1 MTGHGSRRRAPDDT
15 RRGAADADVTAAFVA
30 ELARSRRTGAP
41 EAVLDELRRVIL
53 AGDAPPGLA
62 IPCDEV
68 AALFEVSVIPVR
80 EALKTLVGEG
90 LVEHRRRGGYT
101 VARLTPA
108 ELDELYVVRGVL
120 EQAALAAAVEK
131 AGPDDHARAVAAHA
145 ELAAAIEDGDGRR
158 YNRESRRFHLALV
171 APAGMH
177 RLQAMLESAWNLT
190 EPYQPM
196 AHTPLAERRALH
208 AEHEQMLA
216 AFVVGDAEALRERA
230 AAHHAHLRR
239 TVSAHTTG
247 ADAEPGLG

>member
-1 MTGHGSRRRAPDDT
+1 MTGYGQRPRRKLPEEASS
-15 RRGAADADVTAAFVA
+15 FVA
-30 ELARSRRTGAP
+30 ALTRSRRAGVP
-41 EAVLDELRRVIL
+41 EAVLGELRRVIL

-62 IPCDEV
+62 IPSDEV

-101 VARLTPA
+101 VACLTPA

-120 EQAALAAAVEK
+120 EQAALAAAVAQAE
-131 AGPDDHARAVAAHA
+131 GEDHARARDAHDA
-145 ELAAAIEDGDGRR
+145 LAAAVEDGDGRR

-196 AHTPLAERRALH
+196 AQVPLTERRALH
-208 AEHEQMLA
+208 AEHARMLA
-216 AFVVGDAEALRERA
+216 AFVERDAAALREQA
-230 AAHHAHLRR
+230 ARHHEHLR
-239 TVSAHTTG
+239 TTISTH
-247 ADAEPGLG
+247 APDPP

>member
-1 MTGHGSRRRAPDDT
+1 MTGYGQRSRRKLPEEAST
-15 RRGAADADVTAAFVA
+15 FVA
-30 ELARSRRTGAP
+30 ELARSRRAGVP
-41 EAVLDELRRVIL
+41 DAVLGELRRVIL

-62 IPCDEV
+62 IPSDEV

-101 VARLTPA
+101 VACLTPA

-120 EQAALAAAVEK
+120 EQAALAAAV
-131 AGPDDHARAVAAHA
+131 ARADDTDRARARDAHDA
-145 ELAAAIEDGDGRR
+145 LAAAVRDGDARR

-171 APAGMH
+171 TPAGMH

-196 AHTPLAERRALH
+196 AQVPLAERRALH
-208 AEHEQMLA
+208 AEHARMLE
-216 AFVVGDAEALRERA
+216 AFLAGDAAALAERA
-230 AAHHAHLRR
+230 TTHHEHLRA
-239 TVSAHTTG
+239 TISTHVPDPT
-247 ADAEPGLG
+247 

>member
-1 MTGHGSRRRAPDDT
+1 MTGYGPRRRLPDD
-15 RRGAADADVTAAFVA
+15 AATFVA
-30 ELARSRRTGAP
+30 ELARSRRIGAP
-41 EAVLDELRRVIL
+41 QAVLGELRRVIL

-68 AALFEVSVIPVR
+68 AAQFEVSVIPVR

-101 VARLTPA
+101 VACLTPA

-120 EQAALAAAVEK
+120 EQAALAAAVTL
-131 AGPDDHARAVAAHA
+131 ADDADHARALEAHEA
-145 ELAAAIEDGDGRR
+145 LAAAVADGDARR

-171 APAGMH
+171 APAGMQ

-196 AHTPLAERRALH
+196 TQVPSAERRALH
-208 AEHEQMLA
+208 EEHEQMLG
-216 AFVVGDAEALRERA
+216 AFVTGDAEALREQA
-230 AAHHAHLRR
+230 AAHHEHLRR
-239 TVSAHTTG
+239 TISDGRSEVSG
-247 ADAEPGLG
+247 SGDDASP

>member
-1 MTGHGSRRRAPDDT
+1 MTAYGQRPRRRLPDDVST
-15 RRGAADADVTAAFVA
+15 FVA
-30 ELARSRRTGAP
+30 ELASSRRTGAP
-41 EAVLDELRRVIL
+41 EAVLGELRRVIL

-101 VARLTPA
+101 VACLTPA

-120 EQAALAAAVEK
+120 EQAALAAAV
-131 AGPDDHARAVAAHA
+131 AQADDEDHTRARAAHDA
-145 ELAAAIEDGDGRR
+145 LAAAIAEGDVRR

-171 APAGMH
+171 APAGMR

-196 AHTPLAERRALH
+196 AQVPPAEHRALH
-208 AEHEQMLA
+208 AEHARMLD
-216 AFVVGDAEALRERA
+216 AFTAGDAETLCEHA
-230 AAHHAHLRR
+230 AGHHEHLRR
-239 TVSAHTTG
+239 TISDGRSEMSGTHG
-247 ADAEPGLG
+247 SGDNNERP

>member
-1 MTGHGSRRRAPDDT
+1 MNGIHRPRRRLPDD
-15 RRGAADADVTAAFVA
+15 VAAFVA
-30 ELARSRRTGAP
+30 ELAGSRRTGAP
-41 EAVLDELRRVIL
+41 EAVLGELRRVIL

-62 IPCDEV
+62 IPAEEV

-101 VARLTPA
+101 VACLTPA

-120 EQAALAAAVEK
+120 EQAALAAAVDQADDE
-131 AGPDDHARAVAAHA
+131 DHARARDAHA
-145 ELAAAIEDGDGRR
+145 ALAAAIEDEDVRR
-158 YNRESRRFHLALV
+158 YNSESRRFHLALV

-196 AHTPLAERRALH
+196 AQVPPEERRALH
-208 AEHEQMLA
+208 AEHARMLE
-216 AFVVGDAEALRERA
+216 AFVARDAVALREQA
-230 AAHHAHLRR
+230 ARHHEHLRK
-239 TVSAHTTG
+239 TISAHAPDPT
-247 ADAEPGLG
+247 

>member
-1 MTGHGSRRRAPDDT
+1 MTGYGPRRRLPDD
-15 RRGAADADVTAAFVA
+15 AATFVA
-30 ELARSRRTGAP
+30 ELGRSRRTGAP
-41 EAVLDELRRVIL
+41 EAVLGELRRVIL

-68 AALFEVSVIPVR
+68 AAQFEVSVIPVR

-101 VARLTPA
+101 VACLTPA

-120 EQAALAAAVEK
+120 EQAALAAAVTL
-131 AGPDDHARAVAAHA
+131 ADGADHVRAREAH
-145 ELAAAIEDGDGRR
+145 EGLAAAVEDGDVRR

-171 APAGMH
+171 APAGMQ

-196 AHTPLAERRALH
+196 AQVSSAERRALH
-208 AEHEQMLA
+208 AEHARMLE
-216 AFVVGDAEALRERA
+216 AFVAGDAETLREQA
-230 AAHHAHLRR
+230 TAHHEHLRR
-239 TVSAHTTG
+239 TISDG
-247 ADAEPGLG
+247 GSPESGSGDAGEHP

>member
-1 MTGHGSRRRAPDDT
+1 MTGYGPRRRLPDD
-15 RRGAADADVTAAFVA
+15 AATFVA

-41 EAVLDELRRVIL
+41 EAVLGELRRVIL

-68 AALFEVSVIPVR
+68 AAQFEVSVIPVR

-101 VARLTPA
+101 VACLTPA

-120 EQAALAAAVEK
+120 EQAALAAAVTL
-131 AGPDDHARAVAAHA
+131 ADGADHARAREAHEA
-145 ELAAAIEDGDGRR
+145 LAAAVEDGDVRR

-171 APAGMH
+171 APAGMQ

-196 AHTPLAERRALH
+196 AQVPSAERRALH
-208 AEHEQMLA
+208 AEHARMLE
-216 AFVVGDAEALRERA
+216 AFVAGDAETLREQA
-230 AAHHAHLRR
+230 AAHHEHLRR
-239 TVSAHTTG
+239 TISDGGSPESGSGDDDEH
-247 ADAEPGLG
+247 P

>member
-1 MTGHGSRRRAPDDT
+1 MTGYGQRPRRKLPEEAST
-15 RRGAADADVTAAFVA
+15 FVA
-30 ELARSRRTGAP
+30 ALARSRRAGVP
-41 EAVLDELRRVIL
+41 EAVLGELRRVIL

-62 IPCDEV
+62 IPSDEV

-101 VARLTPA
+101 VACLTPA

-120 EQAALAAAVEK
+120 EQAALAAAVAQADGE
-131 AGPDDHARAVAAHA
+131 ARAGARDAHDA
-145 ELAAAIEDGDGRR
+145 LAAAVEDEDGRR

-196 AHTPLAERRALH
+196 AQVPLADRRALH
-208 AEHEQMLA
+208 AEHARMLEAFLACDA
-216 AFVVGDAEALRERA
+216 AALREHA
-230 AAHHAHLRR
+230 ARHHEHLR
-239 TVSAHTTG
+239 TTISMH
-247 ADAEPGLG
+247 APNPT

>member
-1 MTGHGSRRRAPDDT
+1 VTASRRKLPEEAST
-15 RRGAADADVTAAFVA
+15 FVA
-30 ELARSRRTGAP
+30 ALARSPRTGVP
-41 EAVLDELRRVIL
+41 EAVLGELRRVIL

-101 VARLTPA
+101 VACLTPA

-120 EQAALAAAVEK
+120 EQAALAAAVAQADGE
-131 AGPDDHARAVAAHA
+131 DHARAREAHDA
-145 ELAAAIEDGDGRR
+145 LATAIEQGDARR

-196 AHTPLAERRALH
+196 AQVPPQVRRALH
-208 AEHEQMLA
+208 GEHEQMLE
-216 AFVVGDAEALRERA
+216 AFLARDAETLRKQA
-230 AAHHAHLRR
+230 AGHHEHLRR
-239 TVSAHTTG
+239 TIS
-247 ADAEPGLG
+247 ERP

>member
-1 MTGHGSRRRAPDDT
+1 MTGHGPRRRPPDDAPPA
-15 RRGAADADVTAAFVA
+15 RRSAAEADVTAFVA

-41 EAVLDELRRVIL
+41 EAVLGELRRVIL

-62 IPCDEV
+62 IPSDEV

-101 VARLTPA
+101 VACLTPA

-120 EQAALAAAVEK
+120 EQAALAAAVTHADET
-131 AGPDDHARAVAAHA
+131 DHARARNAHDA
-145 ELAAAIEDGDGRR
+145 LATAIEEGDVRG
-158 YNRESRRFHLALV
+158 YNQESRRFHLALV

-196 AHTPLAERRALH
+196 AQVPLAERRALH
-208 AEHEQMLA
+208 AEHARMLE
-216 AFVVGDAEALRERA
+216 AFVASDAAALREQA
-230 AAHHAHLRR
+230 ARHHEHLR
-239 TVSAHTTG
+239 TTISAHAPKPT
-247 ADAEPGLG
+247 

>member
-1 MTGHGSRRRAPDDT
+1 MSGIHRPRRRLPDD
-15 RRGAADADVTAAFVA
+15 VAAFVA
-30 ELARSRRTGAP
+30 ELAGSRRTGAP
-41 EAVLDELRRVIL
+41 EAVLGELRRVIL

-62 IPCDEV
+62 IPAEEV

-101 VARLTPA
+101 VACLTPA

-120 EQAALAAAVEK
+120 EQAALAAAVAQADDE
-131 AGPDDHARAVAAHA
+131 DHALARDAHA
-145 ELAAAIEDGDGRR
+145 ALAAAIEDEDVRR
-158 YNRESRRFHLALV
+158 YNSESRRFHLALV

-196 AHTPLAERRALH
+196 AQVPPEERRALH
-208 AEHEQMLA
+208 AEHARMLE
-216 AFVVGDAEALRERA
+216 AFVARDAVALREQA
-230 AAHHAHLRR
+230 ARHHEHLRK
-239 TVSAHTTG
+239 TISAHATDPT
-247 ADAEPGLG
+247 

>member
-1 MTGHGSRRRAPDDT
+1 MSGQRPRRRLPDDAT
-15 RRGAADADVTAAFVA
+15 AFVA
-30 ELARSRRTGAP
+30 ELARSRRAGAP
-41 EAVLDELRRVIL
+41 EAVLGELRRVIL

-101 VARLTPA
+101 VACLTPA

-120 EQAALAAAVEK
+120 EQAALAAAVARADGE
-131 AGPDDHARAVAAHA
+131 DHARARDAHTA
-145 ELAAAIEDGDGRR
+145 LTAAIEDEDARR
-158 YNRESRRFHLALV
+158 YNQESRRFHLALV

-196 AHTPLAERRALH
+196 AQVPPRVRRALH
-208 AEHEQMLA
+208 EEHEQMLA
-216 AFVVGDAEALRERA
+216 AFVNGDAEALSEQA
-230 AAHHAHLRR
+230 AVHHEHLRR
-239 TVSAHTTG
+239 TISDG
-247 ADAEPGLG
+247 KSDISDANGSGDDNERP